1 MAMASNLSSLLLLLF
16 FNLSFR
22 FSFSGQT
29 NSMESV
35 PDLQKSMYLVVDGY
49 PCVRLLSLSGEIGC
63 ANPGRDKVVAPI
75 VRFRKAHELACP
87 SAIFVSLDE
96 LQEVLDRY
104 VFLLIF

>member
-63 ANPGRDKVVAPI
+63 ASNSSPA
-75 VRFRKAHELACP
+75 FL
-87 SAIFVSLDE
+87 FVL
-96 LQEVLDRY
+96 
-104 VFLLIF
+104 